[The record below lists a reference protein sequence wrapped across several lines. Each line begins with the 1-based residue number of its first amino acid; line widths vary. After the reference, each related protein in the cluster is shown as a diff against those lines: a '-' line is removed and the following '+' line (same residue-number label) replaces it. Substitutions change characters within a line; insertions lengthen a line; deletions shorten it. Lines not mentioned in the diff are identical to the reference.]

1 MQLLFFGYFPSAQL
15 EGRSFLDFLLKC
27 NIYFLRTQWLEIM
40 AGDQK
45 YMQHT
50 GMSLNQLEI
59 TKKEK
64 YLHAI
69 IVFSNIAQNTGRM
82 VSHIISSVNAPKEVQ
97 NQFTNARTSERDE
110 EVKESLAVRN
120 TLTTLMISVHR

>member
-1 MQLLFFGYFPSAQL
+1 
-15 EGRSFLDFLLKC
+15 
-27 NIYFLRTQWLEIM
+27 
-40 AGDQK
+40 
-45 YMQHT
+45 MQHT
-50 GMSLNQLEI
+50 VMSLNQLAI

-82 VSHIISSVNAPKEVQ
+82 MSHLISCVDAPKEVQ
-97 NQFTNARTSERDE
+97 NQFTNARTYEREE